1 MRGLKIEVGQAMKT
15 QHKTIIRRNP
25 AKDREF
31 ERLLRRAALYAKAHP
46 ARNLTVAGKK
56 RVQAA

>member
-1 MRGLKIEVGQAMKT
+1 MKAQRKIIT
-15 QHKTIIRRNP
+15 RRNP

-46 ARNLTVAGKK
+46 PLNRSIAGRK
-56 RVQAA
+56 RIQAA